1 MNKQERRHLWLLLK
15 DISKREKSTMY
26 IIVVSAIVDGISP
39 FISVVGMGY
48 LVDLVYQGAPMDYLL
63 KQALFI
69 VLSIF
74 VCTIISSRMSESFNQ
89 KQDYTCDLEC
99 REMNG
104 KSLTMDY
111 ECLEDT
117 FVQDLR
123 SRSFAKSYFGIRG
136 WYLMMLRSILTEFI
150 KMVLTMVILLPAI
163 VESVKDT
170 GSVQFVKELGLLL
183 LIVGVINLVAYKAR
197 YYYTTRATEGFNAM
211 GNLYT
216 RKRYYTDMLA
226 KVETQKDL
234 RIYNQ
239 QAGINEDILRTCK
252 KLQEGEREHST
263 NYIKRDSVTVLNAA
277 LSGLLLYIFVGRNA
291 FVGTISI
298 GDVIVFSASVLQL
311 ISAISMISVYMGHI
325 KNTALYAQDYLEFM
339 NLEKRKYPGTIPVEK
354 RRDNRFHVSFEN
366 VSFRYP
372 GTDVD
377 VIKNLTIQFE
387 IGEKMA
393 IVGKNGSGKSTFIK
407 LLCRLYDVT
416 EGCIKVNGIDIRMY
430 NYQEY
435 CALFAVVFQDFNIFA
450 FSLGENI
457 ATSDNVDEAE
467 VTEALQK
474 VGLGER
480 LSELTDGLGTFV
492 GTDFAESGVAFSGGE
507 KQKMAIAR
515 AIYKDAP
522 FVIMDEPTA
531 ALDPLAECE
540 VYAGFDQMVGKKT
553 ALYISHRLAS
563 CRFCE
568 DILVF
573 DHGQIVQRGSHDRL
587 KDEEGIYKEL
597 WNAQAQYYA

>member
-1 MNKQERRHLWLLLK
+1 MNRQEIRNLWHLLK
-15 DISKREKSTMY
+15 DISKREKRTLY
-26 IIVVSAIVDGISP
+26 TIGVSAIVDGISP

-48 LVDLVYQGAPMDYLL
+48 LVDLVYQSAPLDYLL

-69 VLSIF
+69 VFSIF
-74 VCTIISSRMSESFNQ
+74 ICTIISSRMSESFNQ

-99 REMNG
+99 REMNR
-104 KSLTMDY
+104 KSLSMDY

-150 KMVLTMVILLPAI
+150 KMILTMVILVPAI

-170 GSVQFVKELGLLL
+170 GSVQFIKELGLLL
-183 LIVGVINLVAYKAR
+183 LIIGAINLVAYKAR
-197 YYYTTRATEGFNAM
+197 YYYTTRATEGFNSM

-226 KVETQKDL
+226 KVESQKDL

-239 QAGINEDILRTCK
+239 QAGINEDILHTCK
-252 KLQEGEREHST
+252 KLQEGERKHSV
-263 NYIKRDSVTVLNAA
+263 NYIRRDSVTVLNAA

-291 FVGTISI
+291 FIGTISI

-339 NLEKRKYPGTIPVEK
+339 NLKKRKYPGTIPVEK

-372 GTDVD
+372 GTDED

-457 ATSDNVDEAE
+457 AASNEVDEAE
-467 VTEALQK
+467 VMEALQK
-474 VGLGER
+474 VGLGDR

-492 GTDFAESGVAFSGGE
+492 GTDYAEGGVAFSGGE
-507 KQKMAIAR
+507 KQKMAIA
-515 AIYKDAP
+515 A
-522 FVIMDEPTA
+522 
-531 ALDPLAECE
+531 
-540 VYAGFDQMVGKKT
+540 
-553 ALYISHRLAS
+553 
-563 CRFCE
+563 
-568 DILVF
+568 
-573 DHGQIVQRGSHDRL
+573 
-587 KDEEGIYKEL
+587 
-597 WNAQAQYYA
+597 

>member
-1 MNKQERRHLWLLLK
+1 MNKQEIRNLWHLLK
-15 DISKREKSTMY
+15 DISKREKSTIY
-26 IIVVSAIVDGISP
+26 TIAVSAIVDGISP
-39 FISVVGMGY
+39 FISVVGMGH
-48 LVDLVYQGAPMDYLL
+48 LVDLVYQGASMEYLL
-63 KQALFI
+63 KQALLI

-99 REMNG
+99 REMNR

-150 KMVLTMVILLPAI
+150 KMILTVVILLPAI
-163 VESVKDT
+163 VESVRDT
-170 GSVQFVKELGLLL
+170 GSIQFVKELGLLL
-183 LIVGVINLVAYKAR
+183 LIVGMINLVAYKAR
-197 YYYTTRATEGFNAM
+197 YYYTTKATEGFNAM

-226 KVETQKDL
+226 KVEFQKDL

-239 QAGINEDILRTCK
+239 QTEINKDILHTCK

-430 NYQEY
+430 NYQDY
-435 CALFAVVFQDFNIFA
+435 CALFAVVFQDFNMFA

-457 ATSDNVDEAE
+457 AASSEMDKAE

-480 LSELTDGLGTFV
+480 LSELPDGLGTYV
-492 GTDFAESGVAFSGGE
+492 GTDFAEGGVAFSGGE

-573 DHGQIVQRGSHDRL
+573 DHGQVVQRGSHERL
-587 KDEEGIYKEL
+587 KEEEGIYKEL